1 MLYLEISF
9 DSIYMIALSYKLG
22 ELSGPLTEQLKRL
35 GNHDMNLA
43 LNINPDFKELA
54 GLIQLHRLEALYKMD
69 PKLRNNKK
77 LAQILQM
84 AENEEQNEEEVKKT
98 KVIQIVIYESSV

>member
-1 MLYLEISF
+1 
-9 DSIYMIALSYKLG
+9 
-22 ELSGPLTEQLKRL
+22 
-35 GNHDMNLA
+35 
-43 LNINPDFKELA
+43 
-54 GLIQLHRLEALYKMD
+54 MD